1 MFCLITKEMSNSL
14 SEAPVCW
21 AGVVLSNLNQAN
33 NPTFIIS
40 PNMGK
45 NKKINTIENK
55 YKAKPAS
62 CWSQE
67 KELKIYNLID
77 SKKFLN

>member
-33 NPTFIIS
+33 NPTFKIS
-40 PNMGK
+40 PDMGK
-45 NKKINTIENK
+45 NEKINTIENK
-55 YKAKPAS
+55 YKAKPPADH
-62 CWSQE
+62 
-67 KELKIYNLID
+67 KKKKLKIYNLID
-77 SKKFLN
+77 SKKFSN